1 MLKTNRNLVMIIW
14 IAFAFMITSCA
25 QGALAQYK
33 QLYRGEYYRGG
44 CEGQQCQQQYNC
56 HEVPEVPAA
65 SNPTPAPPPPP
76 PAPPPPPPVT
86 PPPPQ
91 QLATPTPIPP
101 PFSPGVVV
109 PNDVSAAAARMP
121 AQPPGLRPL
130 VQNLILLSDNKFPF
144 PKTKDK
150 GDGIIVRPEE
160 KASIERPSPC
170 SVKVHTGRV
179 LVSVRRPSEVGLA
192 ITSLAEISLSSDSD
206 VLIGAENGLVR
217 VLNLDAR
224 GSACKIKLSQNVL
237 NNPQNKIIAIKPGME
252 LVFSN
257 AKLSRHSLRPS
268 DGIARRRS
276 KMLEDGR
283 IALTEFSLATVMQSC
298 DLIVQL
304 EQETSNSKTQRML
317 TDMSKMAAVLNYMN
331 GPGFTY
337 GGAGNQVATQGQPH

>member
-1 MLKTNRNLVMIIW
+1 M
-14 IAFAFMITSCA
+14 
-25 QGALAQYK
+25 
-33 QLYRGEYYRGG
+33 
-44 CEGQQCQQQYNC
+44 
-56 HEVPEVPAA
+56 
-65 SNPTPAPPPPP
+65 PTP
-76 PAPPPPPPVT
+76 V
-86 PPPPQ
+86 
-91 QLATPTPIPP
+91 PP

-144 PKTKDK
+144 PKSKDR
-150 GDGIIVRPEE
+150 GDGIIVRAEE
-160 KASIERPSPC
+160 HSSTERPSPC
-170 SVKVHTGRV
+170 SVKIHSGRV

-192 ITSLAEISLSSDSD
+192 ITDLAEISLASDSD

-217 VLNLDAR
+217 VLNLDSR
-224 GSACKIKLSQNVL
+224 GSACKIKLGKNVL
-237 NNPQNKIIAIKPGME
+237 NDANNKIISIKPGTE

-257 AKLSRHSLRPS
+257 SKLNRHVLRPS

-276 KMLEDGR
+276 KLLEDGR

-304 EQETSNSKTQRML
+304 EQESSNHKAQRML

-337 GGAGNQVATQGQPH
+337 GGVGNQVAGKNQIQ